1 MKKIAVIIY
10 FAVCFQLE
18 AQPIFSEKGHPEH
31 VIAGTLIGGVTS
43 YFVYKKTNNKLKA
56 WLIGF
61 GTATTAGL
69 LKEMIDPTF
78 LSGVKSKE
86 DVYFSALGGAIGAS
100 IVIPL
105 KTRKPNKTPNISAA
119 FKLKNNNLI
128 ESNYNEGIVYS
139 DSSFCVSYNN

>member
-1 MKKIAVIIY
+1 MKKIAIIIF
-10 FAVCFQLE
+10 FAMCFQLE

-31 VIAGTLIGGVTS
+31 VIAGALIGGVTS
-43 YFVYKKTNNKLKA
+43 YLVYKKTDDKFKA

-61 GTATTAGL
+61 GTATAVGL

-86 DVYFSALGGAIGAS
+86 DAYYSALGGAIGAS
-100 IVIPL
+100 IVFPL
-105 KTRKPNKTPNISAA
+105 KKRKPKKTPNITAA
-119 FKLKNNNLI
+119 FKLKNNGLM

-139 DSSFCVSYNN
+139 DSSFGASYNN

>member
-1 MKKIAVIIY
+1 MKKIAIIIF
-10 FAVCFQLE
+10 FAMCFQLE

-61 GTATTAGL
+61 GTASAAGL

-78 LSGVKSKE
+78 LSGVKSRE
-86 DVYFSALGGAIGAS
+86 DALYSALGGAIGAS

-105 KTRKPNKTPNISAA
+105 KKRKPKKTPNICAA
-119 FKLKNNNLI
+119 FKLKNNGLM
-128 ESNYNEGIVYS
+128 ESNYNGGIVYS
-139 DSSFCVSYNN
+139 DSSFGVSYNN

>member
-1 MKKIAVIIY
+1 MKKIAIVIFI
-10 FAVCFQLE
+10 AVCFQLE

-31 VIAGTLIGGVTS
+31 VIAGALIGGITS
-43 YFVYKKTNNKLKA
+43 YLVYKKTDDKFKA

-61 GTATTAGL
+61 GTATAVGL

-86 DVYFSALGGAIGAS
+86 DAYYSALGGAIGAS
-100 IVIPL
+100 IVFPL
-105 KTRKPNKTPNISAA
+105 KKRKSKKTPNITAA
-119 FKLKNNNLI
+119 FKLKNNGLM

-139 DSSFCVSYNN
+139 DSSFGASYNN

>member
-1 MKKIAVIIY
+1 MKKISIILF
-10 FAVCFQLE
+10 FAMCFQLK

-43 YFVYKKTNNKLKA
+43 YFVYKKSNNKFKA

-61 GTATTAGL
+61 GTATATGI
-69 LKEMIDPTF
+69 LKEMLEPTF
-78 LSGVKSKE
+78 LSGVNSKE
-86 DVYFSALGGAIGAS
+86 DVYYSALGGAIGAS

-105 KTRKPNKTPNISAA
+105 KKRNPIKPPNITAA
-119 FKLKNNNLI
+119 FKLKNNSLI

-139 DSSFCVSYNN
+139 DSSFCVSCNN

>member
-1 MKKIAVIIY
+1 MKKIAIIIF

-86 DVYFSALGGAIGAS
+86 DAYFSALGGAIGAS

-105 KTRKPNKTPNISAA
+105 KKRAPKKTPNIIAA
-119 FKLKNNNLI
+119 FKLKNNGLM

>member
-1 MKKIAVIIY
+1 MKKIAIIIF
-10 FAVCFQLE
+10 FAMCFQLE

-43 YFVYKKTNNKLKA
+43 YFIYKKTNNKLKA

-61 GTATTAGL
+61 GTASAAGL
-69 LKEMIDPTF
+69 LKEMLDPTL
-78 LSGVKSKE
+78 LSGRKSKE
-86 DVYFSALGGAIGAS
+86 DALYSALGGAIGAS

-105 KTRKPNKTPNISAA
+105 KKRKPRKTPNISAA
-119 FKLKNNNLI
+119 FKLKNNGLM

-139 DSSFCVSYNN
+139 GSSFDVSYNN

>member
-1 MKKIAVIIY
+1 MKKIAVII
-10 FAVCFQLE
+10 FFTMCFQLE

-31 VIAGTLIGGVTS
+31 VIAGALIGGVTS
-43 YFVYKKTNNKLKA
+43 YLVYKKTDDKFKA

-61 GTATTAGL
+61 GTATAVGL

-86 DVYFSALGGAIGAS
+86 DAYYSALGGAIGAS
-100 IVIPL
+100 IVFPL
-105 KTRKPNKTPNISAA
+105 KKRKPKKTPNITAA
-119 FKLKNNNLI
+119 FKLKNNGLM

-139 DSSFCVSYNN
+139 DSSFGVSYNN

>member
-1 MKKIAVIIY
+1 MKKIAIIIF

-31 VIAGTLIGGVTS
+31 VIAGALIGGVTS
-43 YFVYKKTNNKLKA
+43 YFVYKKSNNKFKA

-61 GTATTAGL
+61 GTATAAGL
-69 LKEMIDPTF
+69 LKEMLDPTL
-78 LSGVKSKE
+78 LSGDKSKE
-86 DVYFSALGGAIGAS
+86 DAYYSALGGAIGAS

-105 KTRKPNKTPNISAA
+105 KKRKPKKTPNITAA
-119 FKLKNNNLI
+119 FKLKNSGLI

-139 DSSFCVSYNN
+139 DSSFCVSCNI